1 MDKIQDV
8 IPEAKQP
15 ELLDTISKGNISMRV
30 RGWAGTA
37 RGWLAAGL
45 AGSREMAARA
55 ACRACMPRA
64 SWSCCC
70 CCQQEGGRVP

>member
-30 RGWAGTA
+30 RGRGVPGGPGGS
-37 RGWLAAGL
+37 RGWGQWREHRRCRRAGVASCASL
-45 AGSREMAARA
+45 PALLEGA
-55 ACRACMPRA
+55 PRH
-64 SWSCCC
+64 
-70 CCQQEGGRVP
+70 QVP